1 MQLTF
6 QGGRELARALRQL
19 PRAIAKSVL
28 VAAVLAGAAPIH
40 RAAFAR
46 APRDAAPRRRKG
58 KRLADTIRTVVVEQ
72 LPSAVTVAVGTKDP
86 RAHLNEYGHQQVPRG
101 PTRRRV
107 SVTRVSKSGRVTTRL
122 EVDPTA
128 QRKRRSGAA
137 TGFTPPKPFMRPA
150 WDQHKEGAL
159 RKIAEVLATGI
170 EAETKRLAMVPVS
183 GRWVAGGGVAG
194 VA

>member
-19 PRAIAKSVL
+19 PRAIAKNVL

-40 RAAFAR
+40 RAAGAL

-58 KRLADTIRTVVVEQ
+58 KRLADTIRVVVVEQ

-101 PTRRRV
+101 PNRRRV
-107 SVTRVSKSGRVTTRL
+107 SVTRVSRSGRVTTRL
-122 EVDPTA
+122 EVDPTE
-128 QRKRRSGAA
+128 RKRRSGAA

-150 WDQHKEGAL
+150 WDQNKEAAL
-159 RKIAEVLATGI
+159 RKIGEVLAIGI

-183 GRWVAGGGVAG
+183 GRWVAGGGITGGA
-194 VA
+194 